1 MARKE
6 RSPPSRSRIA
16 RAIAR
21 ASESSVVRELD
32 VERNEDLARADGDRT
47 GADVAGDVAFV
58 GQPAGVAADR
68 RQQAALGAAGRG
80 AVIKGRYPEALPDPC
95 ARPVS
100 ESCGLFQARSAQWNE
115 RKHVERAHP
124 RMEAAVPA
132 KVDPL
137 ERDAGKFDRGI
148 EHLRCVTHDR

>member
-1 MARKE
+1 M
-6 RSPPSRSRIA
+6 
-16 RAIAR
+16 AIAPALTWR
-21 ASESSVVRELD
+21 ATSPSSGSQPVLR
-32 VERNEDLARADGDRT
+32 RIDGS
-47 GADVAGDVAFV
+47 
-58 GQPAGVAADR
+58 R
-68 RQQAALGAAGRG
+68 RRSGAAGRG

-148 EHLRCVTHDR
+148 EHLRCVTDDR